1 MQLDCRNLNCPEPL
15 LRTKKALGEL
25 KIGETLEILVN
36 DVAPRENIKRF
47 LSKNGFEAQ
56 ISQAG
61 ADTLIKTVKTDELK
75 DESIDDIYCNV
86 TAPKR
91 GKVIFLNE
99 EQCGSGP
106 IGKSLLAKFLGAA
119 LSLDE
124 KPVKVICVNNAVHIT
139 TNRGHECFEAIKKL
153 NEAGAEILSCGSCLE
168 GYKLVDKLAIGEIS
182 NAYEIMDVLSKYEVI
197 KL

>member
-1 MQLDCRNLNCPEPL
+1 MQLDCRNLNCPKPL

-25 KIGETLEILVN
+25 KIGENLEILVN

-47 LSKNGFEAQ
+47 LAKNGFEAK

-75 DESIDDIYCNV
+75 DENIDDIYCNV
-86 TAPKR
+86 AAPKR

-119 LSLDE
+119 LNLDE

-153 NEAGAEILSCGSCLE
+153 NEVGAEILSCGSCLE

>member
-25 KIGETLEILVN
+25 KIGESLEILVN

-47 LSKNGFEAQ
+47 LAKNGFEAQ

-75 DESIDDIYCNV
+75 DENIDDIYCDV
-86 TAPKR
+86 TVPKR

-119 LSLDE
+119 LNLDE
-124 KPVKVICVNNAVHIT
+124 KPVKVICVNNAVRIT

>member
-25 KIGETLEILVN
+25 KIGESLEILVN

-47 LSKNGFEAQ
+47 LAKNGFEAK

-75 DESIDDIYCNV
+75 DESIDDIYCSV

-124 KPVKVICVNNAVHIT
+124 KPVKVIFVNNAVLIT

-168 GYKLVDKLAIGEIS
+168 GYELVDKLAIGEIS

>member
-1 MQLDCRNLNCPEPL
+1 MQLDCRNLNCPKPL

-25 KIGETLEILVN
+25 KIAESLEILVN

-47 LSKNGFEAQ
+47 LAKNGFEAQ

-75 DESIDDIYCNV
+75 DESIDDIYCDV
-86 TAPKR
+86 TVPKR

-119 LSLDE
+119 LNLDE
-124 KPVKVICVNNAVHIT
+124 KPAKVICVNNAVHIT

>member
-25 KIGETLEILVN
+25 KIGESLEILVN

-47 LSKNGFEAQ
+47 LAKNGFEAQ

-61 ADTLIKTVKTDELK
+61 ADTLIKTVKTDKLK
-75 DESIDDIYCNV
+75 DESIDDIYCDV

-119 LSLDE
+119 LNLDE
-124 KPVKVICVNNAVHIT
+124 KPVKVICVNNAVRIT

-168 GYKLVDKLAIGEIS
+168 SYKLVDKLAIGEIS

>member
-25 KIGETLEILVN
+25 KIAESLEILVN

-47 LSKNGFEAQ
+47 LAKNGFEVQ

-61 ADTLIKTVKTDELK
+61 ADTLIKTAKTDELK
-75 DESIDDIYCNV
+75 DESIDDIYCDV
-86 TAPKR
+86 AAPKR
-91 GKVIFLNE
+91 SKVIFLNE

-106 IGKSLLAKFLGAA
+106 IGKSLLAKFLGVA

-124 KPVKVICVNNAVHIT
+124 KPVKVICVNNAVRIT

-153 NEAGAEILSCGSCLE
+153 SEAGAEILSCGSCLE
-168 GYKLVDKLAIGEIS
+168 SYKLVDKLAIGEIS

>member
-15 LRTKKALGEL
+15 LRTKKALDEL
-25 KIGETLEILVN
+25 KIAESLEILVN

-47 LSKNGFEAQ
+47 LAKNGFEAQ

-75 DESIDDIYCNV
+75 DENIDDIYCDV
-86 TAPKR
+86 TVPKR

-119 LSLDE
+119 LNLDE
-124 KPVKVICVNNAVHIT
+124 KPVKVICVNNAVRIT

>member
-25 KIGETLEILVN
+25 KIGESLEILVN

-47 LSKNGFEAQ
+47 LAKNGFEAQ

-75 DESIDDIYCNV
+75 DESIDDIYCDV
-86 TAPKR
+86 AAPKR
-91 GKVIFLNE
+91 SKVIFLNE

-119 LSLDE
+119 LNLDE
-124 KPVKVICVNNAVHIT
+124 KPVKVICVNNAVRIT

>member
-25 KIGETLEILVN
+25 KIGESLEILVN

-47 LSKNGFEAQ
+47 LAKNGFEAQ

-75 DESIDDIYCNV
+75 DESIDDIYCDV
-86 TAPKR
+86 TVPKR

-124 KPVKVICVNNAVHIT
+124 KPVKLICVNNAVRIT

>member
-25 KIGETLEILVN
+25 KIGESLEILVN

-47 LSKNGFEAQ
+47 LAKNGFEAK

-75 DESIDDIYCNV
+75 DENIDDIYCDV

-119 LSLDE
+119 LILDE
-124 KPVKVICVNNAVHIT
+124 KPVKVICVNNAVRIT

-168 GYKLVDKLAIGEIS
+168 GYKLVDKLVIGEIS

>member
-25 KIGETLEILVN
+25 KIAESLEILVN

-47 LSKNGFEAQ
+47 LAKNGFEAQ

-61 ADTLIKTVKTDELK
+61 VDTLIKTVKMNELK
-75 DESIDDIYCNV
+75 DESIDDIYCDV

-119 LSLDE
+119 LNLDE

>member
-25 KIGETLEILVN
+25 KIGENLEILVN

-47 LSKNGFEAQ
+47 LAKNGFEAQ

-61 ADTLIKTVKTDELK
+61 ADTLIKTAKTDELK
-75 DESIDDIYCNV
+75 DESIDDIYCDV
-86 TAPKR
+86 AAPKR
-91 GKVIFLNE
+91 SKAIFLNE

-119 LSLDE
+119 LNLDE
-124 KPVKVICVNNAVHIT
+124 KPVKVICVNNAVRIT

-168 GYKLVDKLAIGEIS
+168 SYKLVDKLAIGEIS

>member
-25 KIGETLEILVN
+25 KIGESLEILVN

-47 LSKNGFEAQ
+47 LAKNGFEAQ

-75 DESIDDIYCNV
+75 DESIDDIYCDV
-86 TAPKR
+86 TVPKR

>member
-15 LRTKKALGEL
+15 LRAKKALGEL
-25 KIGETLEILVN
+25 KIGESLEILVN

-47 LSKNGFEAQ
+47 LAKNGFEAQ

-61 ADTLIKTVKTDELK
+61 ADTLIKTVKTDKLK
-75 DESIDDIYCNV
+75 DESIDDIYCSV

-119 LSLDE
+119 LNLDE

>member
-15 LRTKKALGEL
+15 LRAKKTLGEL
-25 KIGETLEILVN
+25 KIGESLEILVN

-47 LSKNGFEAQ
+47 LAKNGFEAQ

-75 DESIDDIYCNV
+75 NANIDDIYCNV
-86 TAPKR
+86 AAPKR

-119 LSLDE
+119 LNLDE
-124 KPVKVICVNNAVHIT
+124 KPVKVICVNNAVRIT

>member
-25 KIGETLEILVN
+25 KIGESLEILVN

-47 LSKNGFEAQ
+47 LAKNGFEAQ

-61 ADTLIKTVKTDELK
+61 ADTLIKTVKTDKLK
-75 DESIDDIYCNV
+75 DESIDDIYCDV
-86 TAPKR
+86 AAPKR

-106 IGKSLLAKFLGAA
+106 IGKSLLAKFLGAT

-124 KPVKVICVNNAVHIT
+124 KPVKVICVNNAVRIT

>member
-15 LRTKKALGEL
+15 LRAKKALGEL
-25 KIGETLEILVN
+25 KIGESLEILVN

-47 LSKNGFEAQ
+47 LAKNGFEAK

-119 LSLDE
+119 LNLDE
-124 KPVKVICVNNAVHIT
+124 KPVKVICVNNAVRIT

-168 GYKLVDKLAIGEIS
+168 SYKLVDKLAIGEIS

>member
-25 KIGETLEILVN
+25 KIGESLEILVN

-47 LSKNGFEAQ
+47 LAKNGFEAQ

-75 DESIDDIYCNV
+75 DESIDDIYCDV

-119 LSLDE
+119 LNLDE
-124 KPVKVICVNNAVHIT
+124 KPVKVICVNNAVRIT

>member
-25 KIGETLEILVN
+25 KIAESLEILVN

-47 LSKNGFEAQ
+47 LAKNGFEAQ

-75 DESIDDIYCNV
+75 DESIDDIYCDV

-182 NAYEIMDVLSKYEVI
+182 NAYEIMDILSKYEAI

>member
-25 KIGETLEILVN
+25 KIAENLEILVN

-47 LSKNGFEAQ
+47 LAKNGFEAQ

-124 KPVKVICVNNAVHIT
+124 KPVKVICVNNAVRIT

>member
-25 KIGETLEILVN
+25 KIAESLEILVN

-47 LSKNGFEAQ
+47 LAKNGFEVQ

-61 ADTLIKTVKTDELK
+61 ADTLIKTVKADELK

>member
-25 KIGETLEILVN
+25 KIGESLEILVN

-47 LSKNGFEAQ
+47 LAKNGFEAK

-75 DESIDDIYCNV
+75 DESIDDIYCSV

-124 KPVKVICVNNAVHIT
+124 KPVKVICVNNAVRIT

-168 GYKLVDKLAIGEIS
+168 GYELVDKLAIGEIS

>member
-25 KIGETLEILVN
+25 KIGESLEILVN

-47 LSKNGFEAQ
+47 LAKNGFEAQ

-75 DESIDDIYCNV
+75 DESIDDIYCSV

-119 LSLDE
+119 LNLDE

>member
-25 KIGETLEILVN
+25 KIAESLEILVN

-47 LSKNGFEAQ
+47 LAKNGFEAQ

-75 DESIDDIYCNV
+75 DESIDDIYCDV
-86 TAPKR
+86 AALKR

>member
-25 KIGETLEILVN
+25 KIAENLEILVN

-47 LSKNGFEAQ
+47 LAKNGFEAQ

-75 DESIDDIYCNV
+75 DESIDDIYCSV
-86 TAPKR
+86 TVPKR

-168 GYKLVDKLAIGEIS
+168 SYKLVDKLSIGEIS
-182 NAYEIMDVLSKYEVI
+182 NAYEIMDILSKYEVI

>member
-15 LRTKKALGEL
+15 LRAKKALGEL
-25 KIGETLEILVN
+25 KIGESLEILVN

-47 LSKNGFEAQ
+47 LAKNGFEAK

>member
-25 KIGETLEILVN
+25 KIGESLEILVN

-47 LSKNGFEAQ
+47 LAKNGFEAK

-75 DESIDDIYCNV
+75 DENIDDIYCNV
-86 TAPKR
+86 AAPKR

-124 KPVKVICVNNAVHIT
+124 KPVKVICVNNAVRIT

>member
-15 LRTKKALGEL
+15 LRAKKALGEL
-25 KIGETLEILVN
+25 KIGENLEILVN

-47 LSKNGFEAQ
+47 LAKNGFEAQ

-61 ADTLIKTVKTDELK
+61 PDTLIKTVKTDELK
-75 DESIDDIYCNV
+75 DESIDDIYCDV
-86 TAPKR
+86 AAPKR

-124 KPVKVICVNNAVHIT
+124 KPAKVICVNNAVRIT

-182 NAYEIMDVLSKYEVI
+182 NAYEIMDILSKYEAI

>member
-25 KIGETLEILVN
+25 KIGENLEILVN

-47 LSKNGFEAQ
+47 LAKNGFEAQ

-75 DESIDDIYCNV
+75 DTNIDDIYCDV

-119 LSLDE
+119 LNLDE

-168 GYKLVDKLAIGEIS
+168 SYKLVDKLAIGEIS

>member
-25 KIGETLEILVN
+25 KIGESLEILVN

-47 LSKNGFEAQ
+47 LAKNGFEAR

-61 ADTLIKTVKTDELK
+61 ADMLIKTVKTDELK
-75 DESIDDIYCNV
+75 NANIDDIYCNV
-86 TAPKR
+86 AAPKR

-124 KPVKVICVNNAVHIT
+124 KPVKVICVNNAVRIT

>member
-15 LRTKKALGEL
+15 LRTKKALDEL
-25 KIGETLEILVN
+25 KIGESLEILVN

-47 LSKNGFEAQ
+47 LAKNGFEAK

-75 DESIDDIYCNV
+75 DESIDDIYCDV

-119 LSLDE
+119 LNLDE
-124 KPVKVICVNNAVHIT
+124 KPVKVICVNNAVRIT

>member
-15 LRTKKALGEL
+15 LRAKKALGEL
-25 KIGETLEILVN
+25 KIAESLEILVN

-47 LSKNGFEAQ
+47 LAKNGFEAQ

-75 DESIDDIYCNV
+75 DESIDDIYCSV

>member
-25 KIGETLEILVN
+25 KIGESLEILVN

-47 LSKNGFEAQ
+47 LAKNGFEAR

-75 DESIDDIYCNV
+75 DENIDDIYCNV
-86 TAPKR
+86 AAPKR

-119 LSLDE
+119 LNLDE
-124 KPVKVICVNNAVHIT
+124 KPVKVICVNNAVRIT

-168 GYKLVDKLAIGEIS
+168 SYKLVDKLAIGEIS

>member
-25 KIGETLEILVN
+25 KIGESLEILVN

-47 LSKNGFEAQ
+47 LAKNGFEAQ

-75 DESIDDIYCNV
+75 DESIDDIYCDV
-86 TAPKR
+86 AAPKR
-91 GKVIFLNE
+91 SKVIFLNE

-119 LSLDE
+119 LNLDE
-124 KPVKVICVNNAVHIT
+124 KPVKVICVNNAVRIT

-168 GYKLVDKLAIGEIS
+168 SYKLVDKLAIGEIS

>member
-25 KIGETLEILVN
+25 KIAESLEILVN

-47 LSKNGFEAQ
+47 LAKNGFEAQ
-56 ISQAG
+56 ISQAS
-61 ADTLIKTVKTDELK
+61 ADTLIKTVKTDKLK
-75 DESIDDIYCNV
+75 DESIDDIYCSV

-119 LSLDE
+119 LNLDE

>member
-25 KIGETLEILVN
+25 KIAESLEILVN

-47 LSKNGFEAQ
+47 LAKNGFEAQ

-75 DESIDDIYCNV
+75 DESIDDIYCDV

-124 KPVKVICVNNAVHIT
+124 KPVKVICVNNAVRIT

>member
-25 KIGETLEILVN
+25 KIAESLEILVN

-47 LSKNGFEAQ
+47 LTKNGFEAQ

-75 DESIDDIYCNV
+75 DANIDDIYCDV

-91 GKVIFLNE
+91 GKVIFLSE

-119 LSLDE
+119 INLDE

-168 GYKLVDKLAIGEIS
+168 AYKLVSDLAVGEIS
-182 NAYEIMDVLSKYEVI
+182 NAYEIIDILSTHEQI

>member
-47 LSKNGFEAQ
+47 LAKNGFEAQ

-75 DESIDDIYCNV
+75 DESIDDIYCDV
-86 TAPKR
+86 AAPKR
-91 GKVIFLNE
+91 SEVIFLNE

-119 LSLDE
+119 LNLDE
-124 KPVKVICVNNAVHIT
+124 KPVKVICVNNAVRIT

>member
-124 KPVKVICVNNAVHIT
+124 KPVKVICVNNAVRIT

>member
-25 KIGETLEILVN
+25 KIGESLEILVN

-47 LSKNGFEAQ
+47 LAKNGFEAK

-75 DESIDDIYCNV
+75 DANIDDIYCDV

-119 LSLDE
+119 LNLDE
-124 KPVKVICVNNAVHIT
+124 KPVKVICVNNAVRIT